1 MTYQIN
7 LGIPDDMAADV
18 KSFAEQYGLSLAAA
32 VRVLL
37 RQALNME
44 NQDAHVSGR

>member
-1 MTYQIN
+1 MTYQMN

-18 KSFAEQYGLSLAAA
+18 KSFADRYGITLAAA

-37 RQALNME
+37 RQALNNE
-44 NQDAHVSGR
+44 EETP

>member
-7 LGIPDDMAADV
+7 LGIPDDMADDV
-18 KSFAEQYGLSLAAA
+18 KSFAAQYGLSLAAA

-37 RQALNME
+37 RQALKNE
-44 NQDAHVSGR
+44 EKP

>member
-7 LGIPDDMAADV
+7 LSVPDDMAADV
-18 KSFAEQYGLSLAAA
+18 KSFADHYGLSLAAA

-37 RQALNME
+37 RQALKE
-44 NQDAHVSGR
+44 NQTP

>member
-1 MTYQIN
+1 MGAMSYQIN

-18 KSFAEQYGLSLAAA
+18 KSFADYYGLSLAAA

-37 RQALNME
+37 RQALKNE
-44 NQDAHVSGR
+44 EGTP

>member
-7 LGIPDDMAADV
+7 LGIPDDMADDV
-18 KSFAEQYGLSLAAA
+18 KSFAGQYGLSLAAA

-37 RQALNME
+37 RQALKNE
-44 NQDAHVSGR
+44 EKP

>member
-7 LGIPDDMAADV
+7 IGIPDDMAADV
-18 KSFAEQYGLSLAAA
+18 KSFAGQYGLSLAAA

-37 RQALNME
+37 RQALKNE
-44 NQDAHVSGR
+44 EKP

>member
-7 LGIPDDMAADV
+7 LSIPDDMAAEV
-18 KSFAEQYGLSLAAA
+18 KSFADHYGLSLAAA

-37 RQALNME
+37 RQALKNE
-44 NQDAHVSGR
+44 ETP